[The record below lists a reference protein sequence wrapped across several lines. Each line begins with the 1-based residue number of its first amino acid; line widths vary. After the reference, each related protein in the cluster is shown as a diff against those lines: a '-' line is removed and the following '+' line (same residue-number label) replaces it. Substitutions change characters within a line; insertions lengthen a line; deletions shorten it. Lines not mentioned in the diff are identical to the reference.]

1 MTWARHA
8 LALTL
13 ALLACGGDSG
23 PDVSLDTTPD
33 VPPEVTGDT
42 TPDVPSDVDD
52 VAPDVVPDGDASD
65 TSPDAATP
73 TCTDDSQCRLP
84 CADGRCDD
92 GRCVFAGADP
102 LARGCAIGADAP
114 VCVEPGAP
122 DPLRPTC
129 FFCNPSA
136 AIGAFSAEAFAEGF
150 ETGAG
155 RLTIEKLTPSPA
167 SWTISTRR
175 AAIGAR
181 SLYFGDPA
189 TLSYDVG
196 ERAAATAYIAPLELP
211 EDGLDLVLTF
221 QLWADTEETPGFD
234 RLRVLLVPASGDP
247 TELWTTDLIG
257 GTTRGEFFPIAVELG
272 RVGPG
277 DRIAFEADSLDE
289 VINRFE
295 GFYLDAIR
303 LASPCCDRTEDC
315 DDGNAC
321 TLDACNDGQCV
332 STARPG
338 CCLSDVDC
346 DDAIA
351 CTLDAC
357 DGDPALGG
365 TCRTT
370 QIAAC
375 CEQISDCNDGNLC
388 TEDRCTPN
396 LTDASDPDAPIGPGR
411 CINAPLCCTNDL
423 QCDDGDPC
431 TLASCTSG
439 QCRYTQSC
447 CLVDRDCDDGI
458 ACTRDACDAGTC
470 KNDFDYSPGCCI
482 PDILTE
488 RFDAPLTGWTLS
500 PAANNI
506 GWRLLTSPQAQS
518 GTGILYYGHPTLNF
532 YESGGRNTGTATTPP
547 IRLPDGVEL
556 TLSLSLLIDVEVVQ
570 GRDLFRVEAL
580 LASGATVVPLIDKAE
595 LTRNLWQEL
604 SVDLSWASGQ
614 VVQLRFVFDTIDGAQ
629 NTTRGVFVDDLRLLS
644 SCLSRRCGIAAEC
657 SSRASCITGDCV
669 DNACRFSASCP

>member
-1 MTWARHA
+1 MTRAHHA
-8 LALTL
+8 LWLTL
-13 ALLACGGDSG
+13 ALVACGGDAG
-23 PDVSLDTTPD
+23 PDVSLDTTLD
-33 VPPEVTGDT
+33 V
-42 TPDVPSDVDD
+42 TPDTILDVTPDTILD
-52 VAPDVVPDGDASD
+52 VTPDTILDVTLGD
-65 TSPDAATP
+65 TSPDAATAS
-73 TCTDDSQCRLP
+73 CTDDSQCRLP
-84 CADGRCDD
+84 CAEGRCDD
-92 GRCVFAGADP
+92 GRCVFIGADP
-102 LARGCAIGADAP
+102 LARGCAIGTDTP
-114 VCVEPGAP
+114 VCVDPGAP
-122 DPLRPTC
+122 DPARPTC

-136 AIGAFSAEAFAEGF
+136 AIGAFSAEAFAESF

-155 RLTIEKLTPSPA
+155 RVTIEKLTPSAA

-175 AAIGAR
+175 AAIGSR
-181 SLYFGDPA
+181 SLYFGDPS
-189 TLSYDVG
+189 TQSYDVG
-196 ERAAATAYIAPLELP
+196 ERAAATAYTAPLDLP
-211 EDGLDLVLTF
+211 EGGLDLVLTF

-234 RLRVLLVPASGDP
+234 RLRVLAVPTAGDP
-247 TELWTTDLIG
+247 IELWTTDLIG
-257 GTTRGEFFPIAVELG
+257 GTTRGEFFPIAVELS
-272 RVGPG
+272 RLRPG
-277 DRIAFEADSLDE
+277 DRIAFEVDTLDE

-303 LASPCCDRTEDC
+303 LASPCCDRSEDC

-332 STARPG
+332 STSRPG

-346 DDAIA
+346 DDGIA
-351 CTLDAC
+351 CTQDAC

-370 QIAAC
+370 PIDAC
-375 CEQISDCNDGNLC
+375 CERVSDCNDSNLC

-396 LTDASDPDAPIGPGR
+396 LSDSSDSAAPDAGPGR
-411 CINAPLCCTNDL
+411 CINAPLCCANDL

-431 TLASCTSG
+431 TAGSCASG
-439 QCRYTQSC
+439 QCRYVNAC
-447 CLVDRDCDDGI
+447 CLVDRDCDDGLV
-458 ACTRDACDAGTC
+458 CTLDSCLAGTC
-470 KNDFDYSPGCCI
+470 TNAFSYSPGCCI

-488 RFDAPLTGWTLS
+488 RFDAPLSAWTLS

-518 GTGILYYGHPTLNF
+518 PTGLLYYGHPTLGF

-556 TLSLSLLIDVEVVQ
+556 SLSLSLLIDVEMVS

-595 LTRNLWQEL
+595 LTRNIWQEL

-644 SCLSRRCGIAAEC
+644 SCLSRRCGFTAEC
-657 SSRASCITGDCV
+657 SSRASCIAGDCI